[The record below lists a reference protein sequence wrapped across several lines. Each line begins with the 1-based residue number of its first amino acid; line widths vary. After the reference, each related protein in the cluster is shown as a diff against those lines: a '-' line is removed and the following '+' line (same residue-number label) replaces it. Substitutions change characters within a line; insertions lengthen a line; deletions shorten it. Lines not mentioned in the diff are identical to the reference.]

1 MATGTS
7 ELSRLSRLV
16 AILTQLQTK
25 RLLTATELARRFAV
39 SNRTIYRDI
48 KALEE
53 AGVPILTE
61 EGRGYQLM
69 DDYRLPPVMFTEQ
82 EANALITA
90 EQLIQQNK
98 DTSLVRDYSD
108 AIQKIKAVLRTPV
121 RDQVNLLAG
130 RIKFYYNTQFDR
142 TSDYVSTLQQALT
155 HFMVVDIVYHSLNGD
170 TSARIVEPFA
180 LLSTEEKWLLVAWC
194 RLRGA
199 YRLFRIDRIETLRVL
214 QETFEPHQ
222 LTLREYFDKYGN

>member
-1 MATGTS
+1 MAIGTN
-7 ELSRLSRLV
+7 EISRLSRLV

-25 RLLTATELARRFAV
+25 RLLTATELASRFSV
-39 SNRTIYRDI
+39 SVRTIYRDV

-53 AGVPILTE
+53 AGFPILTE
-61 EGRGYQLM
+61 EGRGYRLM

-98 DTSLVRDYSD
+98 DASLVRDYSD
-108 AIQKIKAVLRTPV
+108 AVHKIKAVLRSPV
-121 RDQVNLLAG
+121 RDKVNLLAG
-130 RIKFYYNTQFDR
+130 RIKFYHNTQFDR
-142 TSDYVSTLQQALT
+142 TSDYLSTLQQALT
-155 HFMVVDIVYHSLNGD
+155 RFMLVDMVYHSLDGD
-170 TSARIVEPFA
+170 TSARVVEPFA

-199 YRLFRIDRIETLRVL
+199 YRIFRIDRIETLRVL

-222 LTLREYFDKYGN
+222 LTLQDYFDKYGK